1 MANRADG
8 VVLRYA
14 PSDLPAAI
22 TGRSLGARDR
32 SERAL
37 MLCTIYDFAA
47 AMQDMQT
54 RNHKLVKA
62 KWRRWWLNT
71 GEQ

>member
-1 MANRADG
+1 
-8 VVLRYA
+8 
-14 PSDLPAAI
+14 
-22 TGRSLGARDR
+22 
-32 SERAL
+32 

-62 KWRRWWLNT
+62 KWRFWWLDT
-71 GEQ
+71 TE